1 MYGKSIYN
9 VLIIEYFI
17 GYGVFYRKKILNVM
31 FEVGIYFLIC

>member
-17 GYGVFYRKKILNVM
+17 GYGVFYRKKNIKCNV
-31 FEVGIYFLIC
+31 